1 MLVWHKRARQA
12 LSLVAVFALAWL
24 GQGALYHAPD
34 WKRFCAERPAVLAM
48 VPLKTIKEGT
58 DILRAEK
65 GDATADDATL
75 KWKDS
80 LRDNL
85 LYAAIRSVA
94 HTLFAP
100 YPWVAFHSGLT
111 GRSANELY
119 YLGVLLWVFCLPGIT
134 AAIALGVRSRD
145 SEFWLVVLFLLSQL
159 AAYTIWQ
166 GEGEWSTR
174 QRVFALPAFLP
185 WRR

>member
-1 MLVWHKRARQA
+1 
-12 LSLVAVFALAWL
+12 
-24 GQGALYHAPD
+24 
-34 WKRFCAERPAVLAM
+34 M

-65 GDATADDATL
+65 GDVTADDMTL

-80 LRDNL
+80 LRDNS

-100 YPWVAFHSGLT
+100 YPWVAIHPGLT
-111 GRSANELY
+111 GRSASELY
-119 YLGVLLWVFCLPGIT
+119 YPGVLLWMFCLPGIT

-145 SEFWLVVLFLLSQL
+145 PEFWLVVLFLLSQL

-166 GEGEWSTR
+166 GEWSTR
-174 QRVFALPAFLP
+174 QRVFVLPAFFALAAIGWNRLAVGFRNRP
-185 WRR
+185 KA